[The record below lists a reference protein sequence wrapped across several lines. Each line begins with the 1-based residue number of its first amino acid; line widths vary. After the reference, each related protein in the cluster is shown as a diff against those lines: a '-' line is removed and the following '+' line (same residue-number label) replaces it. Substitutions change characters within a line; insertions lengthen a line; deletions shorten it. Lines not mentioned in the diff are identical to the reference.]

1 MLGEKIKNIFS
12 KQEGNNKKKIE
23 NIVVFIIILIVT
35 IVAINYIWNGEKK
48 NQSTD
53 KVPQTEEKNEVVQVN
68 SEITPDESEKKLA
81 NILSNIKGVGKVKVL
96 LTYSETSTYV
106 PVYNE
111 NSKQSNTTETDSSG
125 GSRTIAEIDSQ
136 KEIIYKEDSS
146 GNKEPVTKSI
156 ISPKIEGAI
165 ITAEGADNAEV
176 KTNIIQAVE
185 AATGL
190 ATHKIQVFKMGV

>member
-81 NILSNIKGVGKVKVL
+81 NILSNIQGVGKVKVL